1 MMFKRLDSQRL
12 LALFL
17 WGWLMLNFPLLGL
30 WDRDADVAGLPFFP
44 LAIFVLWGL
53 LIAAMAWLMERA
65 SPEPKDD

>member
-1 MMFKRLDSQRL
+1 MAKRLDSQRL

-30 WDRDADVAGLPFFP
+30 WDQDDHLAGLPFFP
-44 LAIFVLWGL
+44 VAIFLIWGL

-65 SPEPKDD
+65 NQDPQDD